1 MLFFPAAQ
9 KLEKTIAFFSQASF
23 TGVATGR
30 AWNRPRW
37 RPLAALAKA
46 IVTQDD
52 DDDDVHQM
60 IPTRVRM
67 MDCAFFVR

>member
-46 IVTQDD
+46 ILTQDD
-52 DDDDVHQM
+52 DVHVHQM